1 MEDIQT
7 KLSELLGREVKQVRR
22 TDEVP
27 PRISIIDVAIAVMG
41 KTQHDAAQDFRRLS
55 DQYPEVGTNCSLY
68 KFKGRRQRD
77 TPVTSVKGIVEI
89 IMLFPGRQAARVR
102 RLAAELLCRWLGGDL
117 AIIDEVCALRGFQE
131 ELAVRA
137 PEDPRRL
144 FGEAVEASSP
154 LSGRQWASV
163 LSNMSERLA
172 NQEQTLA
179 KQDQLLARIHESLE
193 HDRQRVNLNVRA
205 PKRVGAF
212 NPPIAMD
219 LSEVGRSFPVA
230 KFLDM
235 KEREDPSWK
244 CARRSFAPT
253 FGMQVQVLKKRQL
266 REQGKAAV
274 FVEQNHRPQ
283 LHYTEEDK
291 PLMEEAWEFTKA
303 HREDLAGLAAN
314 PQDIPAL
321 VDRRPCRPRVI
332 DLLQRSRA

>member
-1 MEDIQT
+1 MQLAAFVEQRHGADSQD
-7 KLSELLGREVKQVRR
+7 
-22 TDEVP
+22 DEVP
-27 PRISIIDVAIAVMG
+27 ARISVIDVIVAVSG
-41 KTQHDAAQDFRRLS
+41 GSQHDAAWTLRRLS
-55 DQYPEVGTNCSLY
+55 DPYPEVGTNCSLY

-154 LSGRQWASV
+154 LSGRQWVSV

-179 KQDQLLARIHESLE
+179 KQGQLLARIRESVE
-193 HDRQRVNLNVRA
+193 SDRQRVNLNVRA
-205 PKRVGAF
+205 PKRAGAF
-212 NPPIAMD
+212 NPRITMD
-219 LSEVGRSFPVA
+219 LSEVERPFPVA
-230 KFLDM
+230 KFLDL

-253 FGMQVQVLKKRQL
+253 FGMQVQVLKKQKL
-266 REQGKAAV
+266 KEQGRPAV
-274 FVEQNHRPQ
+274 FVEQNHRAQ
-283 LHYTEEDK
+283 LLYTEEDM
-291 PLMEEAWEFTKA
+291 PLMEEAWELTAA
-303 HREDLAGLAAN
+303 HREDLVGTHGN
-314 PQDIPAL
+314 PQDAPVEI
-321 VDRRPCRPRVI
+321 DRPRRKTVM
-332 DLLQRSRA
+332 DLLQSSRG

>member
-55 DQYPEVGTNCSLY
+55 DQYPEVGPNCSLY

-89 IMLFPGRQAARVR
+89 IMLFSGRQAARVR

-179 KQDQLLARIHESLE
+179 KQGQLLARIRESVE
-193 HDRQRVNLNVRA
+193 SDRQRVNLNVRA
-205 PKRVGAF
+205 PKRAGAF
-212 NPPIAMD
+212 NPRITMD
-219 LSEVGRSFPVA
+219 LSEVERPFPVA
-230 KFLDM
+230 KFLDL

-253 FGMQVQVLKKRQL
+253 FGMQVQVLKKQKL
-266 REQGKAAV
+266 KEQGRPAV
-274 FVEQNHRPQ
+274 FVEQNHRAQ
-283 LHYTEEDK
+283 LLYTEEDM
-291 PLMEEAWEFTKA
+291 PLMEEAWELTAA
-303 HREDLAGLAAN
+303 HREDLVGTHGN
-314 PQDIPAL
+314 PQDAPVEI
-321 VDRRPCRPRVI
+321 DRPRRKTVM
-332 DLLQRSRA
+332 DLLQNSRG